1 MKIFHTP
8 IKGSQIIAS
17 QYHHNLKAGQCIGVI
32 SKVDGN
38 IIKFID
44 RNGEKDSIIWRFKSG
59 NNKTI
64 HFTA

>member
-8 IKGSQIIAS
+8 IKGCKIIAS
-17 QYHHNLKAGQCIGVI
+17 QYHHNLKAGQYMGAVRRI
-32 SKVDGN
+32 DGN

-44 RNGEKDSIIWRFKSG
+44 RNGEKDSIIWRFESG

-64 HFTA
+64 YFTA

>member
-17 QYHHNLKAGQCIGVI
+17 QYHHNLKAGQYIGSITEVE
-32 SKVDGN
+32 GN
-38 IIKFID
+38 IIKFIN
-44 RNGEKDSIIWRFKSG
+44 RNGNKDLIIWRFESG

-64 HFTA
+64 YFTA

>member
-17 QYHHNLKAGQCIGVI
+17 QYHHNLKAGQYIGSI
-32 SKVDGN
+32 TEVDGN
-38 IIKFID
+38 VIKFIN
-44 RNGEKDSIIWRFKSG
+44 RNGNKDLIIWRFESG

-64 HFTA
+64 YFTA